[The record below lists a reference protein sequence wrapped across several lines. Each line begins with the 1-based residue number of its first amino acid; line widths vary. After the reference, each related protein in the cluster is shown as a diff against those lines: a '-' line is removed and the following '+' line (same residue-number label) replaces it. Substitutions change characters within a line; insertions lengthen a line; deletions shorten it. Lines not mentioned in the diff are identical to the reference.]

1 MYAPIGT
8 HLRMLCRMV
17 PVDDVRARRQTSVD
31 LNLDNKSFVVGGASS
46 GLGRAVAEQLV
57 AEGARVLLVARNA
70 EALQEVAGE
79 LGEQAQP
86 CAADVS
92 EPSGVD
98 KVAAVA
104 VDRFGA
110 LDGVLVNAGGPPF
123 GPALEL
129 TDEQWL
135 GAFRIL
141 IGGPVRLLRALVP
154 SMNEGASVLFITS
167 TSVRQPIQNLDASNV
182 LRLGVA
188 ALAKC
193 LAKELGP
200 RIRVNSMAPGRINT
214 ARSRSLDESRATALG
229 IPVEE
234 QRHNVS
240 EGIPLRRYGEPAEL
254 GRAAAFLFSPAA
266 SYISGISLQVDGG
279 LVSAVP

>member
-1 MYAPIGT
+1 
-8 HLRMLCRMV
+8 V
-17 PVDDVRARRQTSVD
+17 E

-70 EALQEVAGE
+70 DALQEVARE

-92 EPSGVD
+92 QTSGVD
-98 KVAAVA
+98 KVAVVA
-104 VDRFGA
+104 VDRFGT

-135 GAFRIL
+135 SAFNL
-141 IGGPVRLLRALVP
+141 LVGGPVRLLRALVP
-154 SMNEGASVLFITS
+154 QMNDGASVLFITS
-167 TSVRQPIQNLDASNV
+167 SSVREPIKDLDASNV
-182 LRLGVA
+182 LRPGVA
-188 ALAKC
+188 ALVKC
-193 LAKELGP
+193 LAKELGA
-200 RIRVNSMAPGRINT
+200 RVRVNGMAPGRIDT
-214 ARSRSLDESRATALG
+214 ARSRSLDEARAADSG
-229 IPVEE
+229 IPTEE
-234 QRHNVS
+234 QRRNVS
-240 EGIPLRRYGEPAEL
+240 QGIPLGRYGEPAEL
-254 GRAAAFLFSPAA
+254 GRAATFLLSPAA
-266 SYISGISLQVDGG
+266 SYITGVSLQVDGG